1 MKKIKLYYIEY
12 RNEIV
17 FFAGDRSFRLDK
29 RKVKQEVFERDILK
43 SGRFEL
49 INLLQ
54 EGNMEDYQSLHKQI
68 YNGECCRSPHLNY
81 VSSQVSTIYGSM
93 LGLF

>member
-49 INLLQ
+49 INLL
-54 EGNMEDYQSLHKQI
+54 
-68 YNGECCRSPHLNY
+68 
-81 VSSQVSTIYGSM
+81 
-93 LGLF
+93 